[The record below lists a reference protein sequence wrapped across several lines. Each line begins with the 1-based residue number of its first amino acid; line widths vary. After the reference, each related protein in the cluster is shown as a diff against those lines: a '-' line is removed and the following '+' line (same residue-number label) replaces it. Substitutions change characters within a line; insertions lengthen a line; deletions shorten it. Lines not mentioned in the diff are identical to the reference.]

1 MQCHGVFDLLHLG
14 HIKHFENAKNFGDI
28 LIVTV
33 TPDEY
38 VKKGPNRPVF
48 SLRQRMESL
57 SALEAVDYVVANKW
71 DNAEKAIKIVRPN
84 VYCKGPDYKN
94 NKSDLTKK
102 IFLEIKAVK
111 SVGGR
116 IEYTDKRYFSSS
128 KIINETVSNF
138 SSSQKIL
145 IEKIKKIILL
155 NKFIK

>member
-1 MQCHGVFDLLHLG
+1 
-14 HIKHFENAKNFGDI
+14 
-28 LIVTV
+28 
-33 TPDEY
+33 
-38 VKKGPNRPVF
+38 
-48 SLRQRMESL
+48 MESL

-116 IEYTDKRYFSSS
+116 IEYTDKKDIFSSS

-145 IEKIKKIILL
+145 IEKIKKKLY
-155 NKFIK
+155 F